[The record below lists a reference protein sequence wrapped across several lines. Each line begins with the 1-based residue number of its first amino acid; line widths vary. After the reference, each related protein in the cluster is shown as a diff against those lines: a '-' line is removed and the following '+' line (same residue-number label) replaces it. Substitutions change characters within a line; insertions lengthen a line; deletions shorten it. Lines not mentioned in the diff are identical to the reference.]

1 MNKTAFAILLIA
13 ILIVLSVV
21 GVIAYASDWFTLPT
35 EQWGERFEREDIPDN
50 EGNVASAA
58 QQISKP
64 DNFVLP
70 ANYTA
75 ATLEVTNNLN
85 DFSFELTGC
94 YAFDISLGQFNF
106 RVYRD
111 ELNHFMHYIQI
122 DGYTFDGFS
131 GWTRTADGSYYEAN
145 YTSLNSAALSA
156 IYTPKTF
163 TIVFTDGVTNN
174 VIQTLTAS
182 YGSEVKAPN
191 APDYSEDGLIFVGW
205 EGGDFANVNRNA
217 TIYSVYAPA
226 RYITCIMPDGS
237 EQQIVVAEGSSLADA
252 IAPPY
257 ENEEFSHWLDEDG
270 EKIDATAVTVE
281 RDMTLEAV
289 YSSVIPEW
297 AETLLIVLGSL
308 IGAALIITIVVHIVK
323 RKVRKAA

>member
-1 MNKTAFAILLIA
+1 MT
-13 ILIVLSVV
+13 
-21 GVIAYASDWFTLPT
+21 
-35 EQWGERFEREDIPDN
+35 N
-50 EGNVASAA
+50 E
-58 QQISKP
+58 
-64 DNFVLP
+64 
-70 ANYTA
+70 
-75 ATLEVTNNLN
+75 
-85 DFSFELTGC
+85 
-94 YAFDISLGQFNF
+94 
-106 RVYRD
+106 
-111 ELNHFMHYIQI
+111 
-122 DGYTFDGFS
+122 
-131 GWTRTADGSYYEAN
+131 
-145 YTSLNSAALSA
+145 
-156 IYTPKTF
+156 
-163 TIVFTDGVTNN
+163 

-252 IAPPY
+252 IAPTY
-257 ENEEFSHWLDEDG
+257 ENNEFSHWRNEDG
-270 EKIDATAVTVE
+270 EKIDAAAVTVE